1 MSPHQAA
8 NEHQMVIES
17 SLTGKAERHM
27 AGKRQTAW
35 IAAASIAIMM
45 AGQMGAATVA
55 AAQSV
60 PLPPPAPLPKTGA
73 APQPPGAI
81 PNAKGP
87 GAQGSQKAQSDQKA
101 PSGEQQAQSS
111 SPLQQLQQW
120 LPPIFGGGDE
130 KKEQQQPQQQAPQQQ
145 APQQQARPSANFEP
159 KQRALADKVS
169 AYLTRVQVMSGDF
182 AQVGPD
188 GRRSQGQFYV
198 QKPGKIRFDY
208 DSPSRIDIIADG
220 SSVVVR
226 DRKLATQDVYPLSQ
240 TPLRFLLA
248 DRIDLLKDTTVTAI
262 SADESYVT
270 VVVEEKH
277 VVVGTSKLMMMFGA
291 KDFQL
296 KQWIVTDPQGYDTTV
311 ALSNLDTAKRP
322 DPDMFKI
329 DYTQYPN

>member
-1 MSPHQAA
+1 
-8 NEHQMVIES
+8 
-17 SLTGKAERHM
+17 M
-27 AGKRQTAW
+27 AGKRQ
-35 IAAASIAIMM
+35 AASIAAAWIAIVM
-45 AGQMGAATVA
+45 AGQMVAATMA

-60 PLPPPAPLPKTGA
+60 PLPPPAPLPKTGPTPGA

-87 GAQGSQKAQSDQKA
+87 SAPAQGAQKAQ
-101 PSGEQQAQSS
+101 SGEQQAQSS

-130 KKEQQQPQQQAPQQQ
+130 KKEQPQQQAPQQQ
-145 APQQQARPSANFEP
+145 APQQQARPGSNFEP
-159 KQRALADKVS
+159 KQRALVDKVS

-182 AQVGPD
+182 AQIGPD

-198 QKPGKIRFDY
+198 QKPGKVRFDY

-248 DRIDLLKDTTVTAI
+248 DRIDLMKDATVTAV
-262 SADESYVT
+262 SADETYVT
-270 VVVEEKH
+270 VLVEEKH
-277 VVVGTSKLMMMFGA
+277 AVIGTSKLMMMFGA

-322 DPDMFKI
+322 DPDMFRI

>member
-1 MSPHQAA
+1 
-8 NEHQMVIES
+8 
-17 SLTGKAERHM
+17 M
-27 AGKRQTAW
+27 AGKRQ
-35 IAAASIAIMM
+35 AASIAAAWIAIAM
-45 AGQMGAATVA
+45 AGQMVAASVA
-55 AAQSV
+55 AAQSI
-60 PLPPPAPLPKTGA
+60 PLPPPAPLPKTGTAPGA

-81 PNAKGP
+81 PNNAKGP
-87 GAQGSQKAQSDQKA
+87 SAPAQGQKAQS
-101 PSGEQQAQSS
+101 SEQQAQSS

-130 KKEQQQPQQQAPQQQ
+130 KKEQQQPEKQAPQQQ
-145 APQQQARPSANFEP
+145 APQARPNSNLEA
-159 KQRALADKVS
+159 KQRALVDRVS

-182 AQVGPD
+182 AQIGPD

-208 DSPSRIDIIADG
+208 DSPSRIDIVADG

-248 DRIDLLKDTTVTAI
+248 DRIDLLKDATVTAV
-262 SADESYVT
+262 SADDTYVT
-270 VVVEEKH
+270 VLVEEKH
-277 VVVGTSKLMMMFGA
+277 AVIGTSKLMMMFGA

>member
-1 MSPHQAA
+1 
-8 NEHQMVIES
+8 
-17 SLTGKAERHM
+17 M
-27 AGKRQTAW
+27 AGKRQ
-35 IAAASIAIMM
+35 AASIAAAGIAIAM
-45 AGQMGAATVA
+45 AGQIVAASVA

-60 PLPPPAPLPKTGA
+60 PLPPPAPLPKSGAAPGA
-73 APQPPGAI
+73 APQPPGSI

-87 GAQGSQKAQSDQKA
+87 STGPSTSTQGSSQKAQNS
-101 PSGEQQAQSS
+101 EQQAQGSN
-111 SPLQQLQQW
+111 PLQQLQQW
-120 LPPIFGGGDE
+120 LPPIFGGSDE
-130 KKEQQQPQQQAPQQQ
+130 KKEQQQQPEKQ
-145 APQQQARPSANFEP
+145 APQQQARPNPNLEP
-159 KQRALADKVS
+159 KQRALVDRVS

-198 QKPGKIRFDY
+198 QKPGKVRFDY

-248 DRIDLLKDTTVTAI
+248 DRIDLLKDTTVTSV
-262 SADESYVT
+262 SADDTYVT

-277 VVVGTSKLMMMFGA
+277 VVVGTSRLMLMFGA

>member
-1 MSPHQAA
+1 VQ
-8 NEHQMVIES
+8 
-17 SLTGKAERHM
+17 G
-27 AGKRQTAW
+27 
-35 IAAASIAIMM
+35 
-45 AGQMGAATVA
+45 
-55 AAQSV
+55 
-60 PLPPPAPLPKTGA
+60 
-73 APQPPGAI
+73 
-81 PNAKGP
+81 
-87 GAQGSQKAQSDQKA
+87 GSQKAQS
-101 PSGEQQAQSS
+101 SEQQAQSS

-130 KKEQQQPQQQAPQQQ
+130 KKEQQQQPEKQ
-145 APQQQARPSANFEP
+145 APQQQARPASNLEP
-159 KQRALADKVS
+159 KQRALVDRVS

-182 AQVGPD
+182 AQIGPD

-208 DSPSRIDIIADG
+208 DSPSRIDIVADG

-248 DRIDLLKDTTVTAI
+248 DRIDLLKDATVTAV
-262 SADESYVT
+262 SADDTYVT
-270 VVVEEKH
+270 VLVEEKH
-277 VVVGTSKLMMMFGA
+277 AVIGTSKLMMMFGA

>member
-1 MSPHQAA
+1 MSPHEAA
-8 NEHQMVIES
+8 NEQTSES
-17 SLTGKAERHM
+17 DLRLTVGFHM
-27 AGKRQTAW
+27 AGKRQTAL
-35 IAAASIAIMM
+35 IAIAM
-45 AGQMGAATVA
+45 AGQMVAATVA
-55 AAQSV
+55 SAQSV
-60 PLPPPAPLPKTGA
+60 PLPPPAPLPKTGTAPGA
-73 APQPPGAI
+73 APLPPGAI

-87 GAQGSQKAQSDQKA
+87 SAPAQGGSQKSQGS
-101 PSGEQQAQSS
+101 EQQAQSS

-130 KKEQQQPQQQAPQQQ
+130 KKEQQQPEKQ
-145 APQQQARPSANFEP
+145 APQQQARPNPNLEP
-159 KQRALADKVS
+159 KQRALVDRVS

-182 AQVGPD
+182 AQIGPD

-208 DSPSRIDIIADG
+208 DSPSRIDIVADG

-248 DRIDLLKDTTVTAI
+248 DRIDLLKDTTVTSA
-262 SADESYVT
+262 SADDTYVT

-277 VVVGTSKLMMMFGA
+277 VVVGTSRLMLMFGA

-322 DPDMFKI
+322 DPDMFRI

>member
-1 MSPHQAA
+1 
-8 NEHQMVIES
+8 
-17 SLTGKAERHM
+17 M
-27 AGKRQTAW
+27 AGKRQ
-35 IAAASIAIMM
+35 AASIAAAWIAIAM
-45 AGQMGAATVA
+45 AGQMVAASVA
-55 AAQSV
+55 AAQSI
-60 PLPPPAPLPKTGA
+60 PLPPPAPLPKTGTTPGA

-81 PNAKGP
+81 PNNAKGP
-87 GAQGSQKAQSDQKA
+87 SSPAPGQKAQS
-101 PSGEQQAQSS
+101 SEQQAQSN

-120 LPPIFGGGDE
+120 LPPIIGGGDE
-130 KKEQQQPQQQAPQQQ
+130 KKEQQQPEKQP
-145 APQQQARPSANFEP
+145 PQQQARPNSNLEA
-159 KQRALADKVS
+159 KQRALVDRVS

-182 AQVGPD
+182 AQIGPD

-262 SADESYVT
+262 SADDTYVT

-277 VVVGTSKLMMMFGA
+277 VVVGTSRLMMMFGA

>member
-1 MSPHQAA
+1 
-8 NEHQMVIES
+8 
-17 SLTGKAERHM
+17 M
-27 AGKRQTAW
+27 AGKRQ
-35 IAAASIAIMM
+35 AASIAAAWIAIVM
-45 AGQMGAATVA
+45 AGQMVAATMA

-60 PLPPPAPLPKTGA
+60 PLPPPAPLPKTGPTPGA

-87 GAQGSQKAQSDQKA
+87 SAPAQGAQKAQS
-101 PSGEQQAQSS
+101 SEQQAQSS

-130 KKEQQQPQQQAPQQQ
+130 KKEQPQQQAPQQQ
-145 APQQQARPSANFEP
+145 APQQQARPGSNFEP
-159 KQRALADKVS
+159 KQRALVDKVS

-182 AQVGPD
+182 AQIGPD
-188 GRRSQGQFYV
+188 GRRSQGQFYL
-198 QKPGKIRFDY
+198 QKPGKVRFDY

-248 DRIDLLKDTTVTAI
+248 DRIDLMKDATVTAV
-262 SADESYVT
+262 SADETYVT
-270 VVVEEKH
+270 VLVEEKH
-277 VVVGTSKLMMMFGA
+277 AVIGTSKLMMMFGA

-322 DPDMFKI
+322 DPDMFRI

>member
-1 MSPHQAA
+1 
-8 NEHQMVIES
+8 
-17 SLTGKAERHM
+17 M
-27 AGKRQTAW
+27 AGKRQ
-35 IAAASIAIMM
+35 AASIAAAWIAIVM
-45 AGQMGAATVA
+45 AGQMVAATMA

-60 PLPPPAPLPKTGA
+60 PLPPPAPLPKTGTTPGA

-87 GAQGSQKAQSDQKA
+87 SAAPSTPAQAGGQKAQS
-101 PSGEQQAQSS
+101 SEQQAQSS

-130 KKEQQQPQQQAPQQQ
+130 KKEQQPQQQAPQQQ
-145 APQQQARPSANFEP
+145 APQQQARPGSNFEP
-159 KQRALADKVS
+159 KQRALVDKVS

-198 QKPGKIRFDY
+198 QKPGKVRFDY

-248 DRIDLLKDTTVTAI
+248 DRIDLLKDATVTAV
-262 SADESYVT
+262 SADETYVT
-270 VVVEEKH
+270 VLVEEKH
-277 VVVGTSKLMMMFGA
+277 AVIGTSKLMMMFGA

>member
-1 MSPHQAA
+1 
-8 NEHQMVIES
+8 
-17 SLTGKAERHM
+17 M

-35 IAAASIAIMM
+35 IATAGIAIIV
-45 AGQMGAATVA
+45 AGQMVAATVA
-55 AAQSV
+55 GAQSV
-60 PLPPPAPLPKTGA
+60 PLPPPAPLPKTGG
-73 APQPPGAI
+73 APQPPGTI

-87 GAQGSQKAQSDQKA
+87 STSSGSQKAQGEQKTQ
-101 PSGEQQAQSS
+101 SNEQQAQSS

-130 KKEQQQPQQQAPQQQ
+130 KKEQPQQQAPQQQ
-145 APQQQARPSANFEP
+145 TRPNPTIEA
-159 KQRALADKVS
+159 KQRALVDKVS

-198 QKPGKIRFDY
+198 QKPGKVRFDY

-248 DRIDLLKDTTVTAI
+248 DRIDLLKDTTVTSV
-262 SADESYVT
+262 SADDTYVT
-270 VVVEEKH
+270 VVVEEKQALI
-277 VVVGTSKLMMMFGA
+277 GTSKLMMMFGA

-311 ALSNLDTAKRP
+311 ALTNLDTAKRP

>member
-1 MSPHQAA
+1 
-8 NEHQMVIES
+8 
-17 SLTGKAERHM
+17 M
-27 AGKRQTAW
+27 AGKGQTAW
-35 IAAASIAIMM
+35 IAIAM
-45 AGQMGAATVA
+45 AGQMVAASVA

-73 APQPPGAI
+73 APQPPGVI
-81 PNAKGP
+81 PNNSKGP
-87 GAQGSQKAQSDQKA
+87 NTSGPSAPAQAGGQKA
-101 PSGEQQAQSS
+101 PNSEQQAQSS

-145 APQQQARPSANFEP
+145 ARPGSNFEP
-159 KQRALADKVS
+159 KQRALVDKVS

-182 AQVGPD
+182 AQIGPD

-198 QKPGKIRFDY
+198 QKPGKVRFDY
-208 DSPSRIDIIADG
+208 DSPSRIDIVADG

-248 DRIDLLKDTTVTAI
+248 DRIDLLKDTTVTAVTT
-262 SADESYVT
+262 DDTYVT
-270 VVVEEKH
+270 VLIEEKH
-277 VVVGTSKLMMMFGA
+277 AVIGTSKLMMMFGA

>member
-1 MSPHQAA
+1 
-8 NEHQMVIES
+8 
-17 SLTGKAERHM
+17 M
-27 AGKRQTAW
+27 AGKRQ
-35 IAAASIAIMM
+35 AASIAAAWIAIVM
-45 AGQMGAATVA
+45 AGQMVAATMA

-73 APQPPGAI
+73 APGAAPQPPGAI
-81 PNAKGP
+81 PNNAKGP
-87 GAQGSQKAQSDQKA
+87 STSGPNTSGPSAAPSTPAQAGGQKAQS
-101 PSGEQQAQSS
+101 SEQQAQSS

-130 KKEQQQPQQQAPQQQ
+130 KKEQQQQQPEKQAPQQQ
-145 APQQQARPSANFEP
+145 APQQQARPNPNLEP
-159 KQRALADKVS
+159 KQRALVDRVS

-248 DRIDLLKDTTVTAI
+248 DRIDLLKDATVTAV
-262 SADESYVT
+262 SADETYVT
-270 VVVEEKH
+270 VLVEENH
-277 VVVGTSKLMMMFGA
+277 AVVGTSKLMMMFGS

>member
-1 MSPHQAA
+1 
-8 NEHQMVIES
+8 
-17 SLTGKAERHM
+17 M

-35 IAAASIAIMM
+35 IAIAMAAQMVAAS
-45 AGQMGAATVA
+45 VA

-73 APQPPGAI
+73 VPGAAPQPPGAI
-81 PNAKGP
+81 PNAKGANTSGP
-87 GAQGSQKAQSDQKA
+87 STPAQAGSQKGQGS
-101 PSGEQQAQSS
+101 EQQAQSG

-130 KKEQQQPQQQAPQQQ
+130 KKEPQQPEKQ
-145 APQQQARPSANFEP
+145 APQQQARPGPSFEA
-159 KQRALADKVS
+159 KQRALVDKVS
-169 AYLTRVQVMSGDF
+169 GYLTRVQVMSGDF
-182 AQVGPD
+182 TQIGPD
-188 GRRSQGQFYV
+188 GRRSAGQFYM

-208 DSPSRIDIIADG
+208 DSPSRIDIVADG

-248 DRIDLLKDTTVTAI
+248 DRIDLLKDTTVTAV
-262 SADESYVT
+262 SADDTYVT
-270 VVVEEKH
+270 VVVEEKQALI
-277 VVVGTSKLMMMFGA
+277 GTSKLMMMFGA

>member
-1 MSPHQAA
+1 
-8 NEHQMVIES
+8 
-17 SLTGKAERHM
+17 M
-27 AGKRQTAW
+27 AGKRQ
-35 IAAASIAIMM
+35 AASIAAAWIAIVM
-45 AGQMGAATVA
+45 AGQMVAATMA

-60 PLPPPAPLPKTGA
+60 PLPPPAPLPKIGTTPGA

-81 PNAKGP
+81 PNAKGANTSGP
-87 GAQGSQKAQSDQKA
+87 GAPAQGAQKAQ
-101 PSGEQQAQSS
+101 SGEQQAQSS

-130 KKEQQQPQQQAPQQQ
+130 KKEQQQPPQQQ
-145 APQQQARPSANFEP
+145 QTPQQQPPQQQARPGSNFEP
-159 KQRALADKVS
+159 KQRALVDKVS

-182 AQVGPD
+182 AQIGPD

-198 QKPGKIRFDY
+198 QKPGKVRFDY

-248 DRIDLLKDTTVTAI
+248 DRIDLLKDATVTAV
-262 SADESYVT
+262 SADDTYVT
-270 VVVEEKH
+270 VLVEEKH
-277 VVVGTSKLMMMFGA
+277 AVIGTSKLMMMFGA

>member
-1 MSPHQAA
+1 
-8 NEHQMVIES
+8 
-17 SLTGKAERHM
+17 M
-27 AGKRQTAW
+27 AGKRQ
-35 IAAASIAIMM
+35 AASIAAAWIAIVM
-45 AGQMGAATVA
+45 AGQMVAATMA

-73 APQPPGAI
+73 APGAAPLPPGAI
-81 PNAKGP
+81 PNNAKGSNTSGP
-87 GAQGSQKAQSDQKA
+87 SAAPSTPAQAGGQKAQS
-101 PSGEQQAQSS
+101 SEQQAQSS
-111 SPLQQLQQW
+111 GPLQQLQQW

-130 KKEQQQPQQQAPQQQ
+130 KKEQQQQPEKQAPQQQ
-145 APQQQARPSANFEP
+145 APQQQARPNPNLEP
-159 KQRALADKVS
+159 KQRALVDRVS

-182 AQVGPD
+182 AQIGPD

-198 QKPGKIRFDY
+198 QKPGKVRFDY

-248 DRIDLLKDTTVTAI
+248 DRIDLLKDATVTAV
-262 SADESYVT
+262 SADETYVT
-270 VVVEEKH
+270 VLVEEKH
-277 VVVGTSKLMMMFGA
+277 AVIGTSKLMMMFGA

>member
-1 MSPHQAA
+1 MSPHEAA
-8 NEHQMVIES
+8 NEQTNES
-17 SLTGKAERHM
+17 DLRRTVGFHM

-35 IAAASIAIMM
+35 IAIAM
-45 AGQMGAATVA
+45 AGQMVA
-55 AAQSV
+55 ASVAVAQSV

-73 APQPPGAI
+73 APLPPGAI

-87 GAQGSQKAQSDQKA
+87 NTPAQGGSQKSQ
-101 PSGEQQAQSS
+101 SGEQQAQSS

-130 KKEQQQPQQQAPQQQ
+130 KKEQQQPEKQAPQQQ
-145 APQQQARPSANFEP
+145 APQARPNSNLEA
-159 KQRALADKVS
+159 KQRALVDKVS

-182 AQVGPD
+182 AQIGPD

-208 DSPSRIDIIADG
+208 DSPSRIDIVADG

-248 DRIDLLKDTTVTAI
+248 DRIDLLKDASVTAV
-262 SADESYVT
+262 SADDTYVT
-270 VVVEEKH
+270 VLIEEKH
-277 VVVGTSKLMMMFGA
+277 AVIGTSKLMMMFGA

-322 DPDMFKI
+322 DPDMFRI

>member
-1 MSPHQAA
+1 
-8 NEHQMVIES
+8 
-17 SLTGKAERHM
+17 M
-27 AGKRQTAW
+27 AGKRQVVSIAATW
-35 IAAASIAIMM
+35 IAIAMVGQMVAAS
-45 AGQMGAATVA
+45 VA

-60 PLPPPAPLPKTGA
+60 PLPPPAPLPKTGTAPGA
-73 APQPPGAI
+73 APQPPGTI

-87 GAQGSQKAQSDQKA
+87 STPAQGSGQKAQS
-101 PSGEQQAQSS
+101 SEQQAQSS

-130 KKEQQQPQQQAPQQQ
+130 KKEQQKEQQPEKQ
-145 APQQQARPSANFEP
+145 APQQQARPNPNLEP
-159 KQRALADKVS
+159 KQRALVDRVS

-182 AQVGPD
+182 AQIGPD

-198 QKPGKIRFDY
+198 QKPGKVRFDY

-248 DRIDLLKDTTVTAI
+248 DRIDLLKDATVTAV
-262 SADESYVT
+262 SADDTYVT
-270 VVVEEKH
+270 VLVEEKH
-277 VVVGTSKLMMMFGA
+277 AVVGTSKLMLMFGA

>member
-1 MSPHQAA
+1 
-8 NEHQMVIES
+8 
-17 SLTGKAERHM
+17 M
-27 AGKRQTAW
+27 AGKCQAASSAAAW
-35 IAAASIAIMM
+35 IAIAM
-45 AGQMGAATVA
+45 AGQMVAASVA

-81 PNAKGP
+81 PNNAKGP
-87 GAQGSQKAQSDQKA
+87 STPAQGGSQKAQSD
-101 PSGEQQAQSS
+101 EQQAQSS

-130 KKEQQQPQQQAPQQQ
+130 KKEQQQQPEKQ
-145 APQQQARPSANFEP
+145 APQQQARPASNLEP
-159 KQRALADKVS
+159 KQRALVDRVS

-182 AQVGPD
+182 AQIGPD

-208 DSPSRIDIIADG
+208 DSPSRIDIVADG

-248 DRIDLLKDTTVTAI
+248 DRIDLLKDATVTAV
-262 SADESYVT
+262 SADDTYVT
-270 VVVEEKH
+270 VLVEEKH
-277 VVVGTSKLMMMFGA
+277 AVIGTSKLMMMFGA

>member
-1 MSPHQAA
+1 
-8 NEHQMVIES
+8 
-17 SLTGKAERHM
+17 M
-27 AGKRQTAW
+27 AGKRQM
-35 IAAASIAIMM
+35 ASIAATWIAIAMV
-45 AGQMGAATVA
+45 GQMVAASVA

-60 PLPPPAPLPKTGA
+60 PLPPPAPLPKTGTAPGA
-73 APQPPGAI
+73 APQPPGTI

-87 GAQGSQKAQSDQKA
+87 STPAQGSGQKAQS
-101 PSGEQQAQSS
+101 SEQQAQSS

-130 KKEQQQPQQQAPQQQ
+130 KKEQQKEQQPEKQ
-145 APQQQARPSANFEP
+145 APQQQARPNPNLEP
-159 KQRALADKVS
+159 KQRALVDRVS

-182 AQVGPD
+182 AQIGPD

-198 QKPGKIRFDY
+198 QKPGKVRFDY

-248 DRIDLLKDTTVTAI
+248 DRIDLLKDATVTAV
-262 SADESYVT
+262 SADDTYVT
-270 VVVEEKH
+270 ILVEEKH
-277 VVVGTSKLMMMFGA
+277 AVIGTSKLMMMFGA